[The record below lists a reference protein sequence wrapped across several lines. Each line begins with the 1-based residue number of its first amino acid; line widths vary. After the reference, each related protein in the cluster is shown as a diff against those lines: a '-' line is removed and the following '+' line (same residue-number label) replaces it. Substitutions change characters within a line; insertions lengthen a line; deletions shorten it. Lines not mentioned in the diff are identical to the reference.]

1 MVRQPRDQCL
11 ETTSIRFHHESV
23 CTDKVMSCFHLIL
36 AGTQESWRTETVS
49 FTKLAVGS
57 RLIQVVRQAFS
68 QKTVTRL

>member
-23 CTDKVMSCFHLIL
+23 CADKVMSCFHLIL